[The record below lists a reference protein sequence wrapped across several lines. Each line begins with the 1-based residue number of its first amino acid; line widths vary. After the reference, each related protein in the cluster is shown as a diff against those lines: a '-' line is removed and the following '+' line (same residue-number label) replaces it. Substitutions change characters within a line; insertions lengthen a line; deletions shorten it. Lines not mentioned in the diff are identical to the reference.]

1 MGTNRLEETEKTL
14 KATEEDVNGMTRRQ
28 ALMEDEVRKAEI
40 SLATAVTELAVTS
53 KKADSILKKVKYFES
68 KTMRNEVE
76 LEGLDKMLR
85 ETKKMANDS
94 EQKLDEMTRRLG
106 VQEEECRRSNERA
119 STAESKILELEEELS
134 SVGENMK
141 QLEIS
146 AEKAQQREEKL
157 KEQIHALIVKLKNA
171 EARYEYGEMNI
182 TKLNQRIDDIEDDIY
197 REKLKIKKVSD
208 ELDETFDEMLTNY

>member
-1 MGTNRLEETEKTL
+1 M
-14 KATEEDVNGMTRRQ
+14 
-28 ALMEDEVRKAEI
+28 EVRKAENN
-40 SLATAVTELAVTS
+40 LANTVTDLAITC
-53 KKADSILKKVKYFES
+53 KKADAILKKVKYYES

-76 LEGLDKMLR
+76 IEELDKTVR

-106 VQEEECRRSNERA
+106 VQEEECKRSNERA
-119 STAESKILELEEELS
+119 TTAETKILELEEELAT
-134 SVGENMK
+134 VGENMK

-171 EARYEYGEMNI
+171 EARS
-182 TKLNQRIDDIEDDIY
+182 LNRQHAF
-197 REKLKIKKVSD
+197 SP
-208 ELDETFDEMLTNY
+208 ETAS